1 LSSESDAP
9 KPKPPE
15 CAWESID
22 RALAWGLEDL
32 LAAHHVD
39 ANDHPETPLL
49 PDWPRYRMLERMGG
63 YRALLARDHAN
74 RLIGYNA
81 FFVQPPLRCVSTIWA
96 INDVLYV
103 APEHRG
109 IVGNTLIAKAA
120 VDLKADHG
128 VANLIYPGVSDTLAA
143 LLTAHGYRDVGRV
156 MSKVL

>member
-1 LSSESDAP
+1 MSSTSDAR
-9 KPKPPE
+9 KKPPE

-32 LAAHHVD
+32 LAAHH
-39 ANDHPETPLL
+39 AEINDHPETPLL
-49 PDWPRYRMLERMGG
+49 PDWPNYRRLERMKG
-63 YRALLARDHAN
+63 YEALLARDQSG

-81 FFVQPPLRCVSTIWA
+81 FFVQPPLRCTATIWA

-103 APEHRG
+103 TPEHRG
-109 IVGNTLIAKAA
+109 MVGNMLIAKAEL
-120 VDLKADHG
+120 DLKERRGA
-128 VANLIYPGVSDTLAA
+128 ANLIYPGVSDTLTQ